1 MSGNPPGTPLIGVS
15 PDTHGGRR
23 LRSRTADEKIL
34 YLWDRYLQGLLD
46 QSALPVVLPV
56 TENRRLVRA
65 MADRVDGLLLA
76 GGNFDVPPEF
86 FGDKPQPY
94 LGPVKPE
101 RSRFELMLL
110 REALRRDLP
119 VLGICGGMQLIN
131 VALGG
136 TLFQDILVERP
147 GSRDHQ
153 QKNRKDRTSHRV
165 TISPDTLLGRIVRGR
180 RASRP
185 IVVGVNSTH
194 HQAVRDV
201 PAGLTVNARAG
212 DGVIEGI
219 ESDRHA
225 FVLGVQWHPELLY
238 RRQPAQRRIL
248 RALVGAAAAAT
259 RRRR

>member
-1 MSGNPPGTPLIGVS
+1 MNAHLLGWLAIISFFGTRSVMAETPMVLESGRDI
-15 PDTHGGRR
+15 
-23 LRSRTADEKIL
+23 
-34 YLWDRYLQGLLD
+34 
-46 QSALPVVLPV
+46 PVVY
-56 TENRRLVRA
+56 E
-65 MADRVDGLLLA
+65 VDVVVIGGSTGAVAAAVQAAQSGATVFLA
-76 GGNFDVPPEF
+76 APR
-86 FGDKPQPY
+86 PY
-94 LGPVKPE
+94 LGRVKPE
-101 RSRFELMLL
+101 RSRFELKLL

-136 TLFQDILVERP
+136 TLFQDILQERP
-147 GSRDHQ
+147 DSRDHQ

-165 TISPDTLLGRIVRGR
+165 TISPDTRLGRIVRGG

-219 ESDRHA
+219 ESERHT

-248 RALVGAAAAAT
+248 RALVSAAGAT